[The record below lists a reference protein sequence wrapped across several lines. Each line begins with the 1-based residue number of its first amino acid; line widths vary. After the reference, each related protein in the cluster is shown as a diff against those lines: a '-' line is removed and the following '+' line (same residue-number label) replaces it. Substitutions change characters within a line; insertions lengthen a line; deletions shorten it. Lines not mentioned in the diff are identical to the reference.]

1 MASKSAKK
9 TKEKKIHDDEFFIG
23 GWDPY
28 VVEIAKTI
36 RKNRPQ
42 TTERRVTDRRR
53 S

>member
-1 MASKSAKK
+1 MASKSPKK
-9 TKEKKIHDDEFFIG
+9 DKEKKVNEDEFFIG

-42 TTERRVTDRRR
+42 SIDRRITDRRR